1 MLLPSRQGHMAKTS
15 GSSNLFPAV
24 KFSQFTIGEEIGETG
39 PGAVRGGPSGR
50 FKRICKGTFKQPH
63 YESQR
68 DIVVLRYARIG
79 DAEKQREV
87 EIWALLAKNPDT
99 PKFIPEIFG
108 ACEEKPE
115 RLVLQE
121 RAHYG
126 SLKTALAEGSNM
138 REAFSP
144 PHRLHAAFQISRAMV
159 FLESLRIVHCDLSCR
174 NCLLFHLDEEDE
186 SVIEVKITDMG
197 LAFVLP
203 EGTTEIIKKQPQAVR
218 WCAPETVALAKL
230 SHKADAWSV
239 GMTVWELW
247 SGGAN
252 PWPFR
257 ERRSEI
263 SAILR
268 GIGDPDGDV
277 DAANVELEAIP
288 AAPNGEGPIPFH
300 SMEDEMPMPD
310 CAPHGISCP
319 KPVNDVIRGALCI
332 NEHQRKGLGQLM
344 KDFGDIIRSL
354 QQPPERGGHDNGAVA
369 AANASGRPAPLPAKP
384 RRLKAH
390 NAALSCK
397 ESVERITSSDEI
409 CHFNEW
415 ALTRWD
421 HIIDLLAKS
430 GRDPS
435 GQPFAGAG
443 GHGMTKQ
450 QWVDMVRHM
459 GFKGNPAVIFDEI
472 ANESIGVDVNRQA
485 KAAAMGEHVVPTI
498 SLPQVKRFEA
508 RVAAAT
514 ASLKAG
520 DGTSPAANFA
530 RHLRQLRGSVL
541 RAWREDVD
549 LRQSGR
555 VAYADFTT
563 ACRKLG
569 VSSQG
574 RLIWDC
580 LRQEG
585 RTAPLEFNEVAQE
598 ESENLEEFCEI
609 ILTTYGFD
617 LEKAWHDMDPNNQQY
632 LTLHDFTAAS
642 RALGFEGNPKLIFK
656 GLDSGLGRMLRENFE
671 YLGKISAK
679 APYGRAPARGPMAEL
694 ITYVRRESPD
704 VNGFLNKLGITS
716 GQSDIAVSDLVARL
730 TAVGFEGDALQA
742 ALKVARS
749 SGGSRV
755 SVEKLRMLLS
765 GDRFKDTESEAP
777 SSVLWGTARLPG
789 PKLRPFQPMQAWNE
803 SVDNISD
810 QNLSRCRSSRT
821 SFGGTSAAAASPGAG
836 RRR

>member
-369 AANASGRPAPLPAKP
+369 AANASAGEGIEGAGLEGKAKGPAAGSAIAAAVAERAKEQQSARKGAGALLSVKRKAPAAAAQAEVCAVPEKRPRTEAVVCAEP
-384 RRLKAH
+384 KA
-390 NAALSCK
+390 
-397 ESVERITSSDEI
+397 TSDAE
-409 CHFNEW
+409 
-415 ALTRWD
+415 A
-421 HIIDLLAKS
+421 
-430 GRDPS
+430 G
-435 GQPFAGAG
+435 GAG
-443 GHGMTKQ
+443 G
-450 QWVDMVRHM
+450 
-459 GFKGNPAVIFDEI
+459 
-472 ANESIGVDVNRQA
+472 
-485 KAAAMGEHVVPTI
+485 
-498 SLPQVKRFEA
+498 L
-508 RVAAAT
+508 
-514 ASLKAG
+514 
-520 DGTSPAANFA
+520 
-530 RHLRQLRGSVL
+530 
-541 RAWREDVD
+541 
-549 LRQSGR
+549 
-555 VAYADFTT
+555 
-563 ACRKLG
+563 
-569 VSSQG
+569 
-574 RLIWDC
+574 
-580 LRQEG
+580 
-585 RTAPLEFNEVAQE
+585 
-598 ESENLEEFCEI
+598 
-609 ILTTYGFD
+609 
-617 LEKAWHDMDPNNQQY
+617 
-632 LTLHDFTAAS
+632 
-642 RALGFEGNPKLIFK
+642 
-656 GLDSGLGRMLRENFE
+656 GLGA
-671 YLGKISAK
+671 Y
-679 APYGRAPARGPMAEL
+679 
-694 ITYVRRESPD
+694 D
-704 VNGFLNKLGITS
+704 
-716 GQSDIAVSDLVARL
+716 SD
-730 TAVGFEGDALQA
+730 
-742 ALKVARS
+742 S
-749 SGGSRV
+749 S
-755 SVEKLRMLLS
+755 
-765 GDRFKDTESEAP
+765 
-777 SSVLWGTARLPG
+777 
-789 PKLRPFQPMQAWNE
+789 
-803 SVDNISD
+803 
-810 QNLSRCRSSRT
+810 
-821 SFGGTSAAAASPGAG
+821 
-836 RRR
+836 